1 MPRKTVLL
9 TISEE
14 YGYRNWYAVLTRAEY
29 DQICADWQT
38 MKGLN
43 CLVPVR
49 FLVPQ
54 AKPLWMLKY
63 TPEHAFTMTLDGLAG
78 MDVEIVGSHIHQ
90 ADDSGLGDIK
100 YDIPEQDTFEFKG
113 REYTDDEV
121 HALHSAD
128 RDREDVEI
136 NAVIAENPEMWRDP
150 VVQPQAWY
158 DYSDNTPRMEITNIF
173 VWPEDMEL
181 PEGFERTDDGTIIK
195 KE

>member
-29 DQICADWQT
+29 EQICADWKT

-78 MDVEIVGSHIHQ
+78 MDVEIVGSHVHQ
-90 ADDSGLGDIK
+90 ADDSGLGGVD
-100 YDIPEQDTFEFKG
+100 YDIPEQETFEFKG

-136 NAVIAENPEMWRDP
+136 NAVIAKNPEMWRDP

-158 DYSDNTPRMEITNIF
+158 DYSDNTPKMEITNIF

-181 PEGFERTDDGTIIK
+181 PEGFERTDDGKIIK

>member
-29 DQICADWQT
+29 EQVCADWQT
-38 MKGLN
+38 LKGLN

-49 FLVPQ
+49 FLIPQ
-54 AKPLWMLKY
+54 AKPLWMLRY
-63 TPEHAFTMTLDGLAG
+63 TPEHAFTLTLDGLAG
-78 MDVEIVGSHIHQ
+78 ADVEIVGAHIHQ
-90 ADDSGLGDIK
+90 SDDSGLGGVD
-100 YDIPEQDTFEFKG
+100 YDIPEQETFEFKG

-136 NAVIAENPEMWRDP
+136 NAVIAKNPEMWRDP

-158 DYSDNTPRMEITNIF
+158 DYSDNTPKMEITNIF

-181 PEGFERTDDGTIIK
+181 PEGFERTEDGKIIK

>member
-29 DQICADWQT
+29 EQICADWKT

-63 TPEHAFTMTLDGLAG
+63 TPEHAFTLTLDGLAG
-78 MDVEIVGSHIHQ
+78 MDVEIVGSHIHES
-90 ADDSGLGDIK
+90 DDSGLGGIK
-100 YDIPEQDTFEFKG
+100 YDIPEQETFEFKG
-113 REYTDDEV
+113 REYTYDDV
-121 HALHSAD
+121 CALHSAD

-150 VVQPQAWY
+150 VVQPPAWY
-158 DYSDNTPRMEITNIF
+158 DYSANVPKMEITNIF

-181 PEGFERTDDGTIIK
+181 PEGFERTDDGKIIK

>member
-150 VVQPQAWY
+150 VAQPQAWY
-158 DYSDNTPRMEITNIF
+158 EYSDSTPRMEITNIF

-181 PEGFERTDDGTIIK
+181 PEGFERTDDGKIIK